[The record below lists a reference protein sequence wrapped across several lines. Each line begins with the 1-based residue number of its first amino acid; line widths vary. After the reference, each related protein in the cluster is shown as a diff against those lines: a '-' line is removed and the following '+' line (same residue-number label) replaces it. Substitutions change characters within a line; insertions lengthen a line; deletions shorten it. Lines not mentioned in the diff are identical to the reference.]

1 MKRLTAVLAA
11 LLTLV
16 GLSGCGESFE
26 KQNAEG
32 TAYLAGLA
40 RGIPN
45 AEVHIARYVVTGPG
59 TINHNVQLE
68 LRTASVDPTV
78 ISGLLTQAFRVS
90 VQTFEHQSGTTSSN
104 FEVSVTDGAGTAHF
118 PQEVGLSNYP
128 SYPEVVEWLK
138 TR

>member
-1 MKRLTAVLAA
+1 MKKLTAVFAA

-16 GLSGCGESFE
+16 GLTGCGESFE
-26 KQNAEG
+26 KQNADG
-32 TAYLAGLA
+32 TAYLVALA
-40 RGIPN
+40 NAIPN

-59 TINHNVQLE
+59 TTNHNVQLE
-68 LRTASVDPTV
+68 LRTTSVDPTV

-90 VQTFEHQSGTTSSN
+90 VQTLEHQSGTASSN
-104 FEVSVTDGAGTAHF
+104 FEVSVTDGAGAAHF

-128 SYPEVVEWLK
+128 TYAEVVEWLK